1 MSTQKTAQASPKV
14 NTLELGK
21 LRNALRGEKPQD
33 KYWSLINKSNSKSV
47 TDRNVGPRSNTKNSN
62 PSSSKAPR
70 FYT

>member
-21 LRNALRGEKPQD
+21 LRNALRREKPQD

-47 TDRNVGPRSNTKNSN
+47 TDRNVGLRSNTKNLN
-62 PSSSKAPR
+62 PSSSRVPR

>member
-47 TDRNVGPRSNTKNSN
+47 AHRDVGLRSNTKTSN
-62 PSSSKAPR
+62 PSSSRAPR